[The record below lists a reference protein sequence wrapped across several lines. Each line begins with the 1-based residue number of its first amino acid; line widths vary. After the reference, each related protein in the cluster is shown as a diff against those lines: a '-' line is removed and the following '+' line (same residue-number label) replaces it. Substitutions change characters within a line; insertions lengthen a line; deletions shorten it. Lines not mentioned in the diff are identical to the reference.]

1 MKLRFEPLENLCAA
15 AAEDG
20 TVPGLV
26 LLAAAGGEVQYHA
39 AFGARQLVPRRLPVF
54 AETVYDVASLTKAV
68 VTSVLAMRAVA
79 AGRIALDGRVVDL
92 VPELVSEPVG
102 PEPGRA
108 EITVRQLLCH
118 ASGLPAHRPFWRRAP
133 GGQGDR
139 DRRRTVL
146 ELAAREPLEAPPGA
160 RAVYSDLGFML
171 LGWLLERA
179 ENERLDALAAREIVQ
194 PLGLESTMFLSLG
207 EVATRARWLGERS
220 FAATELDPER
230 GHVLIGE
237 VDDLNAAAMGGVAG
251 HAGLFSTAADVS
263 TIASALVRA
272 HRGEAGR
279 RPLVDR
285 DVIRSFWSPS
295 GVPGSTWRLGWDGPA
310 AAHSQAGTRLS
321 REAVG
326 HLAFTG
332 CSLWIDPARETWI
345 VLLSNRIHPAVPA
358 DDRFKRFRP
367 AVHDA
372 ALAAMGY

>member
-194 PLGLESTMFLSLG
+194 PLGLE
-207 EVATRARWLGERS
+207 
-220 FAATELDPER
+220 
-230 GHVLIGE
+230 
-237 VDDLNAAAMGGVAG
+237 
-251 HAGLFSTAADVS
+251 
-263 TIASALVRA
+263 
-272 HRGEAGR
+272 
-279 RPLVDR
+279 
-285 DVIRSFWSPS
+285 
-295 GVPGSTWRLGWDGPA
+295 
-310 AAHSQAGTRLS
+310 
-321 REAVG
+321 
-326 HLAFTG
+326 
-332 CSLWIDPARETWI
+332 
-345 VLLSNRIHPAVPA
+345 
-358 DDRFKRFRP
+358 
-367 AVHDA
+367 
-372 ALAAMGY
+372 